1 MEGNLLGC
9 YAEYLF
15 VSECLKR
22 GKLITMPVLD
32 SSPYDCIV
40 ESRKKLYK
48 VQVKATEKK
57 PYVGRRTIN
66 APLNNSKSKYT
77 KEVIDFFSV
86 FSSYFEGFFIFPNT
100 GNMQSIRLSKH
111 GKNKIDAIKRCK
123 GIDNLQMSEIHF
135 ENLVDRENVDRE
147 NAGK

>member
-1 MEGNLLGC
+1 VEGNLLGC

-77 KEVIDFFSV
+77 KEVIDFFAVYSA
-86 FSSYFEGFFIFPNT
+86 YFEGFFIFPNT

-111 GKNKIDAIKRCK
+111 GKNKIFF
-123 GIDNLQMSEIHF
+123 NNF
-135 ENLVDRENVDRE
+135 EFIV
-147 NAGK
+147 